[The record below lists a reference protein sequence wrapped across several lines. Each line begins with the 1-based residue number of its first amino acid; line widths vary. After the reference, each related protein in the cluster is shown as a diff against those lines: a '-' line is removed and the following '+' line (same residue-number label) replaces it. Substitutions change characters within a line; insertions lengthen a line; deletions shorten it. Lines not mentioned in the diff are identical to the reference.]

1 MMPLFCPTS
10 QIWLRKILKFGDVSV
25 CNDLATVHGVVF
37 RTFGLGPTSGAFV
50 SFSGTAK
57 APDLLPRAHTCRLSH
72 LPSVANEPP
81 FTHYSR

>member
-37 RTFGLGPTSGAFV
+37 SLLCFGADSGAFV
-50 SFSGTAK
+50 SFPGTAE

-72 LPSVANEPP
+72 LPSVANEQP